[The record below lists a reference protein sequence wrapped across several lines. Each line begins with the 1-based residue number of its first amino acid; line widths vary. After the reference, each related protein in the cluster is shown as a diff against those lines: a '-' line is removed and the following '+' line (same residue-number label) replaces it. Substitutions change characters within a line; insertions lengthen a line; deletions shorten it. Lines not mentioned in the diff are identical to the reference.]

1 MKNLCGLLKSL
12 WKCSE
17 AGQKSVG
24 FWQLHGN
31 GVSRCNF
38 VQEVDACF
46 FTSIHVRNYT
56 IMLIMNANFLKKVWL
71 VVLISLVT
79 IITFLYMALCYFE
92 LQFQSAAIRKICM
105 HDE

>member
-79 IITFLYMALCYFE
+79 IITFLYGIML
-92 LQFQSAAIRKICM
+92 L
-105 HDE
+105 